1 MSATTRV
8 TVVGAG
14 TMGHGIAQVAAMAG
28 YQTSIT
34 DAREAALSAALERI
48 RANLQGGVDRGK
60 VTREA
65 ADGALR
71 RITPVAQLE
80 DAVRN
85 ADLVVEAIVEDLE
98 AKRAL
103 FRRLDEVVG
112 RECVLATNTSALSV
126 TAIAETTKHPSRVL
140 GMHFFNPVHIMKLVE
155 LVVPRDTD
163 RNVVERARS
172 VATRMGK
179 DPIEVRDTPGFASSR
194 LGIVLGLEAMR
205 MVEQEVATPSDI
217 DRAMRLGYGHPM
229 GPLEVSDLVGLDVRL
244 AIAEHLHRELREPHY
259 APPTILRNKVAAG
272 DLGKK
277 TGKGFYEW
285 STSEA
290 S

>member
-1 MSATTRV
+1 M
-8 TVVGAG
+8 VGAG

-163 RNVVERARS
+163 QKVVERARE
-172 VATRMGK
+172 VVTQMGK
-179 DPIEVRDTPGFASSR
+179 EPIVVRDTPGFASSR

-205 MVEQEVATPSDI
+205 MVEQRVATPPDI
-217 DRAMRLGYGHPM
+217 DKAMRLGYGHPM

-244 AIAEHLHRELREPHY
+244 AIAEHLHRELGEPHY
-259 APPTILRNKVAAG
+259 APPEILREKVAEG
-272 DLGKK
+272 NLGKK

-285 STSEA
+285 PINEA